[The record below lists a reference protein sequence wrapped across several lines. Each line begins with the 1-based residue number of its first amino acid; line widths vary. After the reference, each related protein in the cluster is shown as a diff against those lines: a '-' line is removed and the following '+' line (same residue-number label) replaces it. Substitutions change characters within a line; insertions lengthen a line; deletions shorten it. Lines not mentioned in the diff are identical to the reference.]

1 MRRPLLAFLLAAT
14 AGLPSGVRAQGNI
27 LLQGLLDL
35 EGWKTDTLSTLLRR
49 NGGELGPVVRLR
61 LWSAVEPVRGLFL
74 FANVENVAGS
84 AQPFGESDVYAELE
98 QWGVRLARHPS
109 FVLNAGRMVHPLGAF
124 GSRVLSTRNPLIGI
138 PDGYLPVYPLGVML
152 SGERGKLDYRAAVV
166 SLPPTH
172 RDYVPK
178 PDHAPRPV
186 LSAGVTPVQGF
197 RIGVTATDGPYLND
211 ELTTSQLNG
220 SNWKSY
226 RQRIAAADLQ
236 FGVGHFDLRSE
247 VVATEYEVPRNG
259 RINGQAAY
267 VEVSQTLTP
276 RIFVAGRAE
285 FNHYPFIRAISD
297 TGWISRRTDF
307 KAVEVGGG
315 FRFGANT
322 TLKASYRRD
331 DWKVTSANT
340 GFVRPGGQAFAVQFS
355 RRFDVM
361 EWVSRFTSP

>member
-1 MRRPLLAFLLAAT
+1 MTRRLLVFVLSVLPSLAA
-14 AGLPSGVRAQGNI
+14 AQSNI
-27 LLQGLLDL
+27 LFQGLLDL
-35 EGWKTDTLSTLLRR
+35 EGWKTDTTSTLLRR

-61 LWSAVEPVRGLFL
+61 LWSAIEPARGLFL
-74 FANVENVAGS
+74 FANVESEAGS
-84 AQPFGESDVYAELE
+84 GQAFGESGVYTALE

-109 FVLNAGRMVHPLGAF
+109 LVLNAGRMVHPLGAF

-138 PDGYLPVYPLGVML
+138 PDGYLPVYPLGVMA
-152 SGERGKLDYRAAVV
+152 SGERGKFDYRAAAV

-172 RDYVPK
+172 RDYVPD
-178 PDHAPRPV
+178 PDHALRPV
-186 LSAGVTPVQGF
+186 LSLGVTPIQGF
-197 RIGVTATDGPYLND
+197 RIGVTATDGPYLNN
-211 ELTTSQLNG
+211 ELTSSQLDG
-220 SNWKSY
+220 KGWRSY

-247 VVATEYEVPRNG
+247 VVATEYEVPRSG

-267 VEVSQTLTP
+267 VEASQTLTP
-276 RIFVAGRAE
+276 RVFVAARAE

-297 TGWISRRTDF
+297 TDWISRRTDF
-307 KAVEVGGG
+307 KAVELGGG

-331 DWKVTSANT
+331 DWKVTAANA
-340 GFVRPGGQAFAVQFS
+340 GFVRPGGQAFAIQFS

-361 EWVSRFTSP
+361 EWVSRLP